1 VPFCGPRLSKAFVQ
15 AQTPHIRHKHLAR
28 NAFAICT
35 TPWHLRNASNSGD
48 FQQMDALS
56 KLLSTRDWLMA
67 DGATGTNLFN
77 MGLSSGEPPE
87 FWNVDLP
94 DNIRK
99 LYRGA
104 VEAGSD
110 IFLTNTFGG
119 NASRLKLHQA
129 QDRVRELNRV
139 GAALGREI
147 ADASGRT
154 VIVAGSVGPTGEIFE
169 PMGTLTHALAV
180 EMFHEQ
186 AEGLK
191 EGGADVLWIET
202 ISASE
207 EYRAAAEAAALAG
220 MPWCGTM
227 SFDTAGRTMMGIT
240 SSGMAEMVEKLP
252 NPPIAFGANCG
263 VGASDLMRTVLGFAS
278 TGTPRPLI
286 AKGNAGIPK
295 YHDGHIHYDGTP
307 ELMAEYA
314 VLARDA
320 GVQIIGGCCGTMP
333 EHLRAMRAAL
343 ESRPK
348 GPRPTL
354 DQITEQLG
362 GFSSASDG
370 TGDDANAPKRE
381 RRGRRG

>member
-1 VPFCGPRLSKAFVQ
+1 MA
-15 AQTPHIRHKHLAR
+15 
-28 NAFAICT
+28 
-35 TPWHLRNASNSGD
+35 
-48 FQQMDALS
+48 DALTE
-56 KLLSTRDWLMA
+56 LLSTRDWLMA

-87 FWNVDLP
+87 LWNVDQP

-119 NASRLKLHQA
+119 NAARLKLHNA
-129 QDRVRELNRV
+129 QGRVRELNRV
-139 GAALGREI
+139 GVELGREI
-147 ADASGRT
+147 ADASGRK
-154 VIVAGSVGPTGEIFE
+154 VVVAGSVGPTGEIFE
-169 PMGTLTHALAV
+169 PMGTLTHKDAV
-180 EMFHEQ
+180 EIFHEQ
-186 AEGLK
+186 MEGMK
-191 EGGADVLWIET
+191 EGGVDVLWIET
-202 ISASE
+202 ISAPE
-207 EYRAAAEAAALAG
+207 EYRAAAEAAKLAG
-220 MPWCGTM
+220 LPWCGTM
-227 SFDTAGRTMMGIT
+227 SFDTAGRTMMGVT
-240 SSGMAEMVEKLP
+240 SSALAELVEKLP

-278 TGTPRPLI
+278 TGTERPII

-320 GVQIIGGCCGTMP
+320 GVRIIGGCCGTMP

-354 DQITEQLG
+354 ETSSEALG

-370 TGDDANAPKRE
+370 TGDDAGAPRRE

>member
-1 VPFCGPRLSKAFVQ
+1 MSQ
-15 AQTPHIRHKHLAR
+15 
-28 NAFAICT
+28 
-35 TPWHLRNASNSGD
+35 
-48 FQQMDALS
+48 DALS
-56 KLLSTRDWLMA
+56 RLLSTRDWLMA

-87 FWNVDLP
+87 LWNVDLP
-94 DNIRK
+94 DNIRT
-99 LYRGA
+99 LYRNA
-104 VEAGSD
+104 VQAGSD

-119 NASRLKLHQA
+119 NAARLKLHNA
-129 QDRVRELNRV
+129 QGRVRELNRV

-154 VIVAGSVGPTGEIFE
+154 VVVAGSVGPTGEIFE
-169 PMGTLTHALAV
+169 PMGTLTHDLAV
-180 EMFHEQ
+180 EIFHEQ

-191 EGGADVLWIET
+191 EGGADVLWVET
-202 ISASE
+202 ISAPE
-207 EYRAAAEAAALAG
+207 EYRAAAEAAARAG

-227 SFDTAGRTMMGIT
+227 SFDTAGRTMMGVT
-240 SSGMAEMVEKLP
+240 SSAMAEMVEKLP

-263 VGASDLMRTVLGFAS
+263 VGASDLMRTVLGFAA
-278 TGTPRPLI
+278 TGTHRPLI

-320 GVQIIGGCCGTMP
+320 GVRIIGGCCGTMP
-333 EHLRAMRAAL
+333 DHLRAMRAAL
-343 ESRPK
+343 ESRAK
-348 GPRPTL
+348 GPAPTL
-354 DQITEQLG
+354 DDISAKLG

-370 TGDDANAPKRE
+370 TGDDSGPKRE

>member
-1 VPFCGPRLSKAFVQ
+1 MS
-15 AQTPHIRHKHLAR
+15 
-28 NAFAICT
+28 
-35 TPWHLRNASNSGD
+35 D
-48 FQQMDALS
+48 
-56 KLLSTRDWLMA
+56 LLSRLLASRDWLMA

-77 MGLSSGEPPE
+77 MGLTAGEAPE
-87 FWNVDLP
+87 LWNVDKP
-94 DNIRK
+94 ENIRS

-119 NASRLKLHQA
+119 NASRMKLHNA
-129 QDRVRELNRV
+129 QGRVRELNRI

-147 ADASGRT
+147 ADAAGRD
-154 VIVAGSVGPTGEIFE
+154 VVVAGSMGPTGEIMA
-169 PMGTLTHALAV
+169 PMGSLTHEIAV

-191 EGGADVLWIET
+191 EGGADVLWVET
-202 ISASE
+202 ISAAE
-207 EYRAAAEAAALAG
+207 EFRAAAEACARAG

-227 SFDTAGRTMMGIT
+227 SFDTAGRTMMGLT
-240 SSGMAEMVEKLP
+240 SAQMVALVDKLAH
-252 NPPIAFGANCG
+252 PPLAFGANCG
-263 VGASDLMRTVLGFAS
+263 VGAADLMRTVLGFVAA
-278 TGTPRPLI
+278 GPERPII

-320 GVQIIGGCCGTMP
+320 GATIIGGCCGTMP
-333 EHLRAMRAAL
+333 EHLKAMRAAL
-343 ESRPK
+343 ETRPR

-354 DQITEQLG
+354 DEIAAKLG

-370 TGDDANAPKRE
+370 TGEEAGAGRE
-381 RRGRRG
+381 RRGRRRG

>member
-1 VPFCGPRLSKAFVQ
+1 MA
-15 AQTPHIRHKHLAR
+15 
-28 NAFAICT
+28 
-35 TPWHLRNASNSGD
+35 
-48 FQQMDALS
+48 DALT

-87 FWNVDLP
+87 LWNVDQP
-94 DNIRK
+94 DNIRT
-99 LYRGA
+99 LYRNA

-119 NASRLKLHQA
+119 NAARLKLHNA
-129 QDRVRELNRV
+129 QGRVRELNRV
-139 GAALGREI
+139 GVALGREI
-147 ADASGRT
+147 ADASGRK
-154 VIVAGSVGPTGEIFE
+154 VVVAGSVGPTGEIFE
-169 PMGTLTHALAV
+169 PMGTLTHKDAV
-180 EMFHEQ
+180 EIFHEQ
-186 AEGLK
+186 MEGMK
-191 EGGADVLWIET
+191 EGGVDVLWIET
-202 ISASE
+202 ISAPE
-207 EYRAAAEAAALAG
+207 EYRAAAEAAKLAG
-220 MPWCGTM
+220 LPWCGTM
-227 SFDTAGRTMMGIT
+227 SFDTAGRTMMGVT
-240 SSGMAEMVEKLP
+240 SAALAELVEKLP

-278 TGTPRPLI
+278 TGTERPII

-320 GVQIIGGCCGTMP
+320 GVRIIGGCCGTMP

-354 DQITEQLG
+354 EDISTHLG

-370 TGDDANAPKRE
+370 TGDDAGAPRRE